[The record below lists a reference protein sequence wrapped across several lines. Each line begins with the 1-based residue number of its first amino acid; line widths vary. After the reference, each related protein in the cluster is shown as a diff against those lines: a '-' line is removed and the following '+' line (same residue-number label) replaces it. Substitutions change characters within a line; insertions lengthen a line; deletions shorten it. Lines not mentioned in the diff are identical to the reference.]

1 MSEESGVFG
10 DFLKVKLLIGG
21 EAGNRL
27 QVPKF
32 EVSAISIEL

>member
-1 MSEESGVFG
+1 MFG
-10 DFLKVKLLIGG
+10 GFLKVKLLIGG

-32 EVSAISIEL
+32 EFSAISIVL